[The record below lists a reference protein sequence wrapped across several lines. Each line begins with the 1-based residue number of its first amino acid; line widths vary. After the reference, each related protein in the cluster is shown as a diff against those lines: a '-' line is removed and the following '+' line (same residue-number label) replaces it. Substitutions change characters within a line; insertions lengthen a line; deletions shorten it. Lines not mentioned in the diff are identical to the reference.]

1 MGLCL
6 FNVSFIAISITFP
19 PFRASYRIKWEQKL
33 VKLEDL
39 YYAFIGHKR
48 LELEGPLEIE

>member
-19 PFRASYRIKWEQKL
+19 PFWASYRIKWEQKL

-39 YYAFIGHKR
+39 YCAFIGHKL

>member
-39 YYAFIGHKR
+39 YCAFIGHKR

>member
-19 PFRASYRIKWEQKL
+19 SFRASYRIKWEQKL